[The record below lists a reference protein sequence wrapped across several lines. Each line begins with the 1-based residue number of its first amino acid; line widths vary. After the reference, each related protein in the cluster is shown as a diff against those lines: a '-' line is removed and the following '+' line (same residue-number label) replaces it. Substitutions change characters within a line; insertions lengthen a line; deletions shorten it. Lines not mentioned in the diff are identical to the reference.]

1 METITKT
8 VLPHS
13 GLALFYD
20 PDEDFGVRV
29 DIVGISID
37 VRGSSELKAMSPA
50 RTAALIRLLNEALSP
65 HSGP

>member
-1 METITKT
+1 MSAKT

-13 GLALFYD
+13 GLVLLYD
-20 PDEDFGVRV
+20 PAEDFGVRV

-50 RTAALIRLLNEALSP
+50 RVHALIRLLNEAMDSAT
-65 HSGP
+65 